1 MARYDGKNTRQKAAK
16 LNIGELSGVDIP
28 AHSEALVSLFKRK
41 DFDRFQLFK
50 QSKDSKENR
59 KCQVYKQNKDDP
71 DYNKSFLSTAD
82 GNDGDIHDGGNNMP
96 NPNDN
101 TADLTKAVTKLE
113 AELATAQKFGQ
124 LNDIEKKHYHTL
136 SDSNKEA
143 FLEKSTV
150 ERSITIEKALEN
162 DPVIYTSEDGT
173 EFRKS
178 CDSEIVKQAKRN
190 DALEKKLNSEVE
202 KRETL
207 ELEKRASA
215 ELSHLPGDTEVR
227 VAMLKAVDGIKDED
241 IRKKAHSMLKAN
253 NTSMSEAFGSY
264 GHSTGSGGDPS
275 IKKNSEDQLE
285 SLAKKHAADH
295 NMSYAKA
302 YSAVLATSEG
312 QALYDQTVEH

>member
-1 MARYDGKNTRQKAAK
+1 MARYDGKNTRQKAIK

-28 AHSEALVSLFKRK
+28 AHNGALVSLFKRK
-41 DFDRFQLFK
+41 DF
-50 QSKDSKENR
+50 
-59 KCQVYKQNKDDP
+59 

-82 GNDGDIHDGGNNMP
+82 GNDGETHDGGNNMP
-96 NPNDN
+96 NQDDN
-101 TADLTKAVTKLE
+101 TADLTKAVTKLKTQ
-113 AELATAQKFGQ
+113 LATAQKFGQ

-143 FLEKSTV
+143 FLEKSAV
-150 ERSITIEKALEN
+150 ERSIIIEKALES
-162 DPVIYTSEDGT
+162 DPVVYTSTDGA

-178 CDSEIVKQAKRN
+178 CDNEILKQVMRN
-190 DALEKKLNSEVE
+190 DALEKKLNHEVE
-202 KRETL
+202 KREML
-207 ELEKRASA
+207 ELEKRASV

-241 IRKKAHSMLKAN
+241 IRKKAHAMLKAN
-253 NTSMSEAFGSY
+253 NTNMSKAFGSQ

-285 SLAKKHAADH
+285 SLAKKYASD
-295 NMSYAKA
+295 NNVTYAKA
-302 YSAVLATSEG
+302 YSAVLATPEG